1 MRALSAYAP
10 ARPDFQRGGDTPSY
24 TSAMRG
30 LY

>member
-1 MRALSAYAP
+1 VPALSAYAP
-10 ARPDFQRGGDTPSY
+10 ARPDFQRGDVPV